1 MSAITGWASRPL
13 TFISAPAYGA
23 ALAVDGIIVAERS
36 RCGRYWTFRATYAT
50 TQLNELQ
57 HIVAEPDDLRAYRD
71 AFGGDLAQA
80 GGAVLAA
87 WLATGV
93 R

>member
-13 TFISAPAYGA
+13 TFISAPAYAA
-23 ALAVDGIIVAERS
+23 ALAVGGIIVAERS

-50 TQLNELQ
+50 QELSELQ
-57 HIVAEPDDLRAYRD
+57 HVVAEPDDLRAYRD
-71 AFGGDLAQA
+71 AFGGDLAEA
-80 GGAVLAA
+80 GGAMLAA
-87 WLATGV
+87 WLETGV